1 MLRIHLMIAR
11 TTPAR
16 LNRAA
21 GYTFGRVG
29 LLCLLSA
36 LVLLASSYS
45 PSVALAQSAS
55 SDALRPGDV
64 IRLRIWREPDMSG
77 DFAVDET
84 GGVVLPR
91 IGPIKVTDDSAESLK
106 ARLVKAYSAF
116 LNHSSIDVAL
126 LRRLQV
132 LGAVR
137 NPGLYPV
144 DATMTIA
151 DALALAGGTTPQG
164 HPDRVELV
172 RDGQRLEARL
182 SRNMQ
187 LTASQIR
194 SGDQI
199 FVPERSWVSRN
210 TGVVAAGI
218 TASVSIIVAL
228 LTLYY

>member
-1 MLRIHLMIAR
+1 
-11 TTPAR
+11 
-16 LNRAA
+16 
-21 GYTFGRVG
+21 
-29 LLCLLSA
+29 
-36 LVLLASSYS
+36 
-45 PSVALAQSAS
+45 
-55 SDALRPGDV
+55 
-64 IRLRIWREPDMSG
+64 MSG

-91 IGPIKVTDDSAESLK
+91 LGPMKVTDDSPESLK

-116 LNHSSIDVAL
+116 LNHSSIDVTL

-144 DATMTIA
+144 DATMTVA

-172 RDGQRLEARL
+172 RNGERLEARL
-182 SRNMQ
+182 SRNTQ
-187 LTASQIR
+187 LTGTQIR

-199 FVPERSWVSRN
+199 FVPERSWISRN
-210 TGVVAAGI
+210 TGVVTAGI

-228 LTLYY
+228 LTVYY